1 MAGHSEAECL
11 GCAKPV
17 KVPSMLLSMAEKYS
31 DGRAVIFC
39 GKACNLKFVESI
51 GRAAQE
57 SQMRE
62 LLERLE
68 NPQ

>member
-1 MAGHSEAECL
+1 
-11 GCAKPV
+11 
-17 KVPSMLLSMAEKYS
+17 MLLKMAEKYS
-31 DGRAVIFC
+31 DGRAVLFC
-39 GKACNLKFVESI
+39 SKSCNFKFVESI
-51 GRAAQE
+51 GREAQE